1 MKYLVLIKHSTVRIF
16 ISIIRMISYHAF
28 PITGLLLYTFYAQ
41 FLKLISTQILQCVK
55 IKLIF
60 MHLVDLIYGIYI
72 YYDFIT
78 LF

>member
-1 MKYLVLIKHSTVRIF
+1 
-16 ISIIRMISYHAF
+16 
-28 PITGLLLYTFYAQ
+28 
-41 FLKLISTQILQCVK
+41 
-55 IKLIF
+55 